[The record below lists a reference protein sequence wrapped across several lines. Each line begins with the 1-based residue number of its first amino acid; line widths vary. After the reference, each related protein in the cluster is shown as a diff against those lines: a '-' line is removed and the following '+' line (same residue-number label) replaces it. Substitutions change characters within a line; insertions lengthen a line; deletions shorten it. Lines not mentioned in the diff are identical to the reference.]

1 MGVYSSKDLR
11 FSSRFRFASLPRC
24 ISLRPFWSSCDLT
37 LTLFEGESCCLL
49 SGWMLMTPSGCLQDS
64 WAFWMKFLPFFYKDI
79 NLSSLWSMLMFYWY
93 NGYLESLVSRWYFPS
108 SSSDP
113 SSRSSSGSFRSFYT
127 ESSVFAH
134 RGTTTL
140 SRLNLPW
147 KSLLPRCVDWYCSSI
162 EVP

>member
-1 MGVYSSKDLR
+1 
-11 FSSRFRFASLPRC
+11 
-24 ISLRPFWSSCDLT
+24 
-37 LTLFEGESCCLL
+37 
-49 SGWMLMTPSGCLQDS
+49 
-64 WAFWMKFLPFFYKDI
+64 
-79 NLSSLWSMLMFYWY
+79 MLMFYWY
-93 NGYLESLVSRWYFPS
+93 NGYLESLVSRWNS

-140 SRLNLPW
+140 SRLNLTW